1 MEESRIIFNGSYF
14 SEKPSGISVVSQALA
29 SSLKQEKISLYA
41 PFKVGNSKFYSL
53 PKSFCPEYGLK
64 AHLKRLNW
72 NQFKLSKIIKKNKD
86 SILFSPLPEAP
97 ISKDIRSVVLVH
109 DLLPLRLKC
118 NLPLSLYHRFY
129 VPLVVK
135 NASKVICN
143 SLTTANEV
151 SKKLRVPHKKI
162 EVIKLGF
169 NKSKFVALGIKREP
183 FMLVIARHIPHKN
196 LPRVLKAFSIFKS
209 LNKNLSDYK
218 LKIAGSFDKR
228 YTPHYKKI
236 CRELNLE
243 QYCYWLDW
251 ISEEEKIYLLN
262 RCKALIVPS
271 LWEGFGL
278 PALEAMACGTTVLA
292 SNKGAIK
299 EILGDNG
306 LFFDPYNTCSIANAM
321 YEVANNNYLENKFR
335 EFGPSRASEYSWSD
349 AAKKIEEI
357 INKI

>member
-14 SEKPSGISVVSQALA
+14 SEKPSGISVVSQELAL
-29 SSLKQEKISLYA
+29 SFKQEKISLYA
-41 PFKVGNSKFYSL
+41 PFKVGHSKFNIL
-53 PKSFCPEYGLK
+53 PKSFCPEYGFK

-72 NQFKLSKIIKKNKD
+72 NQFKLSKIIKKNRD

-97 ISKDIRSVVLVH
+97 INKGIRSVVLVH

-118 NLPLSLYHRFY
+118 NLPLSLYHHFY
-129 VPLVVK
+129 VPLVLK

-151 SKKLRVPHKKI
+151 SKKLKVPYKKL

-169 NKSKFVALGIKREP
+169 NKSKFFDLGLKREP

-209 LNKNLSDYK
+209 SSKNFSDYK
-218 LKIAGSFDKR
+218 LKIAGSFNKR
-228 YTPHYKKI
+228 YTPHYRRLCK
-236 CRELNLE
+236 ELNLDDC
-243 QYCYWLDW
+243 CYWLDW
-251 ISEEEKIYLLN
+251 ISEEEKIFLLN
-262 RCKALIVPS
+262 RCKALVVPS

-278 PALEAMACGTTVLA
+278 PALEAMACGTTILA

-306 LFFDPYNTCSIANAM
+306 LFFDPYNIYSIADAM
-321 YEVANNNYLENKFR
+321 YETVDNNYLENKFR
-335 EFGPSRASEYSWSD
+335 EFGPSRAAEYSWSD
-349 AAKKIEEI
+349 AAKKIEKI
-357 INKI
+357 ISKI